1 MVGFD
6 LKKQLKVHERS
17 LLRQLFSKERAM
29 RMVDWYL
36 TPKNDIEPIAEAWEN
51 LQEDRKRHYQVVL
64 QDVDLLSNVK
74 GQKILVEELEAQP
87 IPMIEKFWK
96 LTSHADKSL
105 WAYLHAPDVFE
116 TAAMF
121 ARAEALRNSKQS
133 NAWNSLPKQPIE
145 ITKSKVKMLE
155 DRIRQY
161 YWNKQMRGKVCKIH
175 HYQRQC
181 GSQYFFAYLPDWP
194 DKRLYFDEHE
204 ELAPKED
211 TYAFSN
217 AFVFEPN
224 LGIIELM
231 ANASSQPQ
239 GGGTTTSPELGIFS
253 PGIRSPRL
261 SPKTRKVAM
270 YLWKHVWRRS
280 ANTIAPSERTIPSEP
295 LFGNELAS
303 RCASWHY
310 FTQSVKTIVSQ

>member
-74 GQKILVEELEAQP
+74 GQKILVEELEAHP

-211 TYAFSN
+211 TYRTRWGSK
-217 AFVFEPN
+217 V
-224 LGIIELM
+224 
-231 ANASSQPQ
+231 
-239 GGGTTTSPELGIFS
+239 
-253 PGIRSPRL
+253 RSML
-261 SPKTRKVAM
+261 A
-270 YLWKHVWRRS
+270 LRR
-280 ANTIAPSERTIPSEP
+280 
-295 LFGNELAS
+295 
-303 RCASWHY
+303 
-310 FTQSVKTIVSQ
+310 